1 MDWIVLLPPVVA
13 IGLAM
18 WTRQIY
24 LSLFAGL
31 WLGTTI
37 LAGGNPV
44 LGLRELADQIVTV
57 FTTESN
63 ARILVFCLLVGG
75 LVALVQASGGVQG
88 FIKWARARGWG
99 ESRRGAELLAWGIG
113 VVLFVESNISSLT
126 VGAVSRP
133 LFDRLSLPRE
143 KLAYYCDATCAPVCM
158 SVPLNGWGAFVLGLV
173 GAQELSQNAVAVL
186 AEAVLFNFFAL
197 FAIGFSLVLALTG
210 WGFGAMRRAEK
221 RAADTGQ
228 VLRPDAQPMIEDDVA
243 RIEPPDHVTPQARNL
258 LLPVAV
264 MVAMIFVG
272 LYVTGGGNLMEGSG
286 STAVLWA
293 VGTAL
298 GAALLLY
305 AIPRPLREGRAT
317 LTLGTSMDWVVKGA
331 SGLVPVTLLLV
342 LAFALG
348 QVSQALE
355 MGDYVVQLVGE
366 QGPAWW
372 MPVLV
377 FAVTSFVA
385 FTLGSSWT
393 AFAILIPVVM
403 PLAVE
408 VALPSSLMLGAVLS
422 GGIFGDHTS
431 PLSDTSIIS
440 SMAAASDHVDHVNT
454 QMPYALVQAGLA
466 AVAFVVAGLLAG

>member
-88 FIKWARARGWG
+88 FIKWARARGCG

-158 SVPLNGWGAFVLGLV
+158 SIPLNGWGAFVLGLV

>member
-1 MDWIVLLPPVVA
+1 
-13 IGLAM
+13 
-18 WTRQIY
+18 
-24 LSLFAGL
+24 
-31 WLGTTI
+31 
-37 LAGGNPV
+37 
-44 LGLRELADQIVTV
+44 
-57 FTTESN
+57 
-63 ARILVFCLLVGG
+63 VGS
-75 LVALVQASGGVQG
+75 LVALVQVSGGVQG
-88 FIKWARARGWG
+88 FIYWARKRGWG

-113 VVLFVESNISSLT
+113 MVIFVESNISSLT

-133 LFDRLSLPRE
+133 LFDRLNLPRE

-158 SVPLNGWGAFVLGLV
+158 SVPLNGWGAFVLGLLA
-173 GAQELSQNAVAVL
+173 AQELPQNAVAVL

-197 FAIGFSLVLALTG
+197 FAIGFSLLLAVTG
-210 WGFGAMRRAEK
+210 WRFGPMRRAEE
-221 RAADTGQ
+221 RAEATGH
-228 VLRPDAQPMIEDDVA
+228 VLRPDAQPMIEEEVA
-243 RIEPPDHVTPQARNL
+243 RIDPPDHVTPRALHL
-258 LLPVAV
+258 LLPVGV

-272 LYVTGGGNLMEGSG
+272 LSVTGGGNLMEGSG

-298 GAALLLY
+298 GVALLLY
-305 AIPRPLREGRAT
+305 AIPRPLWTGRST
-317 LTLGTSMDWVVKGA
+317 LTLSTSMDWVVKGA

-355 MGDYVVQLVGE
+355 MGEYVVRLVGE

-377 FAVTSFVA
+377 FVVTSFVS

-408 VALPSSLMLGAVLS
+408 IALPSSLMLGAVLS

>member
-243 RIEPPDHVTPQARNL
+243 RIEPPGHVTPQARNL

-305 AIPRPLREGRAT
+305 ALPRPLREGRAT

-408 VALPSSLMLGAVLS
+408 IALPASLMLGAVLS

>member
-13 IGLAM
+13 IALAL

-37 LAGGNPV
+37 LVGGNPV
-44 LGLRELADQIVTV
+44 AGLRELAEQLVAVLNSD
-57 FTTESN
+57 SN
-63 ARILVFCLLVGG
+63 ARILLFCLLVGS
-75 LVALVQASGGVQG
+75 LIALVQASGGVKG
-88 FIKWARARGWG
+88 FIEWARERGWG
-99 ESRRGAELLAWGIG
+99 RSRRGAELLAWSIG

-133 LFDRLSLPRE
+133 LFDDLDLPRE

-158 SVPLNGWGAFVLGLV
+158 SIPFNGWGAFVLGLL
-173 GAQELSQNAVAVL
+173 GAQDLATNAVAVL
-186 AEAVLFNFFAL
+186 AEAVLFNFFAI
-197 FAIGFSLVLALTG
+197 FAIGFSLLLAFTG
-210 WGFGAMRRAEK
+210 WRFGAMRRAEE
-221 RAADTGQ
+221 RAEQTGQ
-228 VLRPDAQPMIEDDVA
+228 VLRPDAQPMVEEDVA
-243 RIEPPDHVTPQARNL
+243 RIEPDAHVTPRALNL
-258 LLPVAV
+258 LLPVGV

-272 LYVTGGGNLMEGSG
+272 LFVTGGGNLMQGSG
-286 STAVLWA
+286 ATAVLWA

-305 AIPRPLREGRAT
+305 TVPRPG
-317 LTLGTSMDWVVKGA
+317 GTSPLSLNDAMDWVVKGA

-355 MGDYVVQLVGE
+355 MGAYVVGLVKGV
-366 QGPAWW
+366 GATWW
-372 MPVLV
+372 LPLIVYV
-377 FAVTSFVA
+377 VTGFVA

-393 AFAILIPVVM
+393 AFAILIPVAM
-403 PLAVE
+403 PLAQGLGMPP
-408 VALPSSLMLGAVLS
+408 ALLLGAVLS

-440 SMAAASDHVDHVNT
+440 SMASACDHVDHVNT

-466 AVAFVVAGLLAG
+466 AGAFVIAGLLVG